1 MNQHN
6 IYIDGTWETPKSNT
20 NIHKLYQQY
29 GGTYFKG
36 PGNGEKYAWFTKIFG
51 GAFGLGVQQIVEDA
65 FKVAVTY
72 ESVNLFGFSRGAA
85 AARMLGGMLAKEDRE
100 VNFLGCFDTVGAFG
114 IPIDIFGIPFQKI
127 NLFHDMHVHQN
138 VRYVA
143 HAQAL
148 KEERP
153 AFVGTPMEPRKNLIQ
168 KGFNGD
174 HSYVGSSYE
183 TLRWMINQVYNA
195 SHSGIYGP

>member
-1 MNQHN
+1 MHN
-6 IYIDGTWETPKSNT
+6 IYIDGTWKKPKDHT

-36 PGNGEKYAWFTKIFG
+36 PGNGEKYAWFTKLFG
-51 GAFGLGVQQIVEDA
+51 GLFGLGVQQIVDDA

-72 ESVNLFGFSRGAA
+72 ETVNIFGFSRGAA
-85 AARMLGGMLAKEDRE
+85 AARMLAGMLAEKGRE
-100 VNFLGCFDTVGAFG
+100 VHFLGCFDTVGAFG

-127 NLFHDMHVHQN
+127 NLFHDMHVHPN
-138 VRYVA
+138 VIYAA

-148 KEERP
+148 EEKQP
-153 AFVGTPMEPRKNLIQ
+153 AFVGTPMEPRKGIIQ
-168 KGFNGD
+168 KGFKGD

-183 TLRWMINQVYNA
+183 TLRWMINQFHKA
-195 SHSGIYGP
+195 ST